1 MADVAH
7 SGHHGH
13 RDGRGAVKGHK
24 PHFQPKYRKVEKTT
38 EEEAPACETLEL
50 ADEAFGGVKVEV
62 GERQQLSWLDCH
74 GSRRPLEA
82 DDAQHYLQGIF
93 RHLLKDSAVVM
104 VPEASLGPLSLQDEA
119 TEHLTYR
126 LMKTPCNRIE
136 WDVDLMDSQH
146 LCVTEIE
153 ELALGSD
160 IIWSMRR
167 QGHELDE
174 QKASKLLNTVR
185 LLLPVAS
192 KVSHDPEDEY
202 LTELFQEDACYFEEH
217 GCYPPDF

>member
-1 MADVAH
+1 MADIH
-7 SGHHGH
+7 SHHGH
-13 RDGRGAVKGHK
+13 RHWRGAVKGHK
-24 PHFQPKYRKVEKTT
+24 AHIQPKYRKVVKQSP
-38 EEEAPACETLEL
+38 EEPAATLEL
-50 ADEAFGGVKVEV
+50 ADEAFGGVKVEI
-62 GERQQLSWLDCH
+62 GERQLSWVDGN

-174 QKASKLLNTVR
+174 EEAAKLMNTVR

>member
-1 MADVAH
+1 MADIAH
-7 SGHHGH
+7 SRHHTHHHKGHP
-13 RDGRGAVKGHK
+13 VKGHK
-24 PHFQPKYRKVEKTT
+24 AHVQLKYRKVVKDSD
-38 EEEAPACETLEL
+38 EEAPAFPILEL
-50 ADEAFGGVKVEV
+50 ADEAFGGIRVQVDD
-62 GERQQLSWLDCH
+62 RQQLSWLDGH
-74 GSRRPLEA
+74 GARRLLDA

-126 LMKTPCNRIE
+126 LMKTPCNKIE
-136 WDVDLMDSQH
+136 WHVDLMDGEH
-146 LCVTEIE
+146 LCITEIE

-167 QGHELDE
+167 RGHELDE
-174 QKASKLLNTVR
+174 EEASKLLNTVR

-217 GCYPPDF
+217 GCYPPDY

>member
-1 MADVAH
+1 MADLAH
-7 SGHHGH
+7 RQYHGHHG
-13 RDGRGAVKGHK
+13 RGKGHK
-24 PHFQPKYRKVEKTT
+24 SYIIQPKYRRVVKENVEESSFTT
-38 EEEAPACETLEL
+38 L
-50 ADEAFGGVKVEV
+50 ALAHEAFGGVQVQADQL
-62 GERQQLSWLDCH
+62 QQLSWLDGH
-74 GSRRPLEA
+74 GARRPLEA

-104 VPEASLGPLSLQDEA
+104 VPEASLAPLSLQEDA

-126 LMKTPCNRIE
+126 LMKTPCNKIE
-136 WDVDLMDSQH
+136 WHVDLMDSQH

-167 QGHELDE
+167 QGHELDAE
-174 QKASKLLNTVR
+174 EALGLLETVR

-217 GCYPPDF
+217 GCYPPDY

>member
-1 MADVAH
+1 MV
-7 SGHHGH
+7 SLG
-13 RDGRGAVKGHK
+13 
-24 PHFQPKYRKVEKTT
+24 ELC
-38 EEEAPACETLEL
+38 EAPAFTTLEL
-50 ADEAFGGVKVEV
+50 ADEAFGGVQVQV
-62 GERQQLSWLDCH
+62 GEHHDLSWLDCH
-74 GSRRPLEA
+74 GSRRRPLEA

-136 WDVDLMDSQH
+136 WHVDVMDNQH
-146 LCVTEIE
+146 LCITEIE

-167 QGHELDE
+167 QGRHELEEED
-174 QKASKLLNTVR
+174 AAKLVNTVR

-202 LTELFQEDACYFEEH
+202 LTELFQEEDACYFEEH

>member
-1 MADVAH
+1 MFSPPSYSPSESSDPLEKSLLQFFSLQSRLLVHCGNFNLNHESMPWARHAGFGQDLL
-7 SGHHGH
+7 
-13 RDGRGAVKGHK
+13 RRILNHK
-24 PHFQPKYRKVEKTT
+24 E
-38 EEEAPACETLEL
+38 
-50 ADEAFGGVKVEV
+50 
-62 GERQQLSWLDCH
+62 
-74 GSRRPLEA
+74 RPLEA

>member
-1 MADVAH
+1 M
-7 SGHHGH
+7 
-13 RDGRGAVKGHK
+13 
-24 PHFQPKYRKVEKTT
+24 
-38 EEEAPACETLEL
+38 
-50 ADEAFGGVKVEV
+50 
-62 GERQQLSWLDCH
+62 
-74 GSRRPLEA
+74 EA

-167 QGHELDE
+167 QGAEMHFSRETP
-174 QKASKLLNTVR
+174 S
-185 LLLPVAS
+185 
-192 KVSHDPEDEY
+192 
-202 LTELFQEDACYFEEH
+202 
-217 GCYPPDF
+217 PPPRAFRNRFRSRCS